1 MKQRVPRQL
10 PALILIFAAIACAHG
25 ETTETAP
32 RAASPDLNEKFLAP
46 DLNVGQ
52 WVNTFEVE
60 SREVYA
66 ARMEVLEATG
76 VKAGSRVADIGAG
89 TGLYTRL
96 FSETV
101 GSEGWVYAVDI
112 SPGFLEHINDWAAE
126 ETVANVTA
134 VLGRTDSTTLAP
146 GSIDVAFVCDTYH
159 HFETPEAMLA
169 SIKSS
174 LAADGTLIVVDF
186 ERIPGKTREWLLG
199 HVRAGKEV
207 FRNEI
212 EASGFT
218 FLEEVKI
225 SGFEENYFIKFRK
238 R

>member
-1 MKQRVPRQL
+1 MRQRVL
-10 PALILIFAAIACAHG
+10 HWVTAVILIFAAVACAHG
-25 ETTETAP
+25 ETTETP
-32 RAASPDLNEKFLAP
+32 PPAASADLNEKFLAP
-46 DLNVGQ
+46 DLDVEQ

-66 ARMEVLEATG
+66 ARTEVLGATG
-76 VKAGSRVADIGAG
+76 VKAGSRVADVGAG

-101 GSEGWVYAVDI
+101 GSNGWVYAVDI
-112 SPGFLEHINDWAAE
+112 SPGFLEHINTWAAQ
-126 ETVANVTA
+126 ETVSNVTA

-159 HFETPEAMLA
+159 HFETPADMLA
-169 SIKSS
+169 SIHDS
-174 LAADGTLIVVDF
+174 LAPDGRLVVVDF
-186 ERIPGKTREWLLG
+186 DRIPGKTREWLLD

-207 FRNEI
+207 FREEI
-212 EASGFT
+212 EAGGFA
-218 FLEEVKI
+218 FVEEVKI

-238 R
+238 K